1 LTRLINIVTK
11 YKKIFIAVL
20 VFIASTAFIFGI
32 ENSTIPVIKYDMNL
46 FPELSPQLRMFL
58 GLTFIAFL
66 PFIILSVTP
75 FVKILIILLFLR
87 RAISLPNIPQNA
99 IVFSLAFFLTI
110 SLSFPTLDL
119 INKNVVFPFMNG
131 EINSTQ
137 LVSRGTDILKKSMIR
152 DNDFDMIKFLSK
164 RLFHKRFKNADDLP
178 MSLIISS
185 YLFNQIKKGF
195 LFGTLIYLP
204 FFIIDIAIAAILI
217 SMGMIMLP
225 PTFISIPF
233 KILVFLSIGGWNF
246 LILKIF
252 EL

>member
-1 LTRLINIVTK
+1 MTRVINIVTK
-11 YKKIFIAVL
+11 YKSIFIAVL
-20 VFIASTAFIFGI
+20 VFIAGTAFLFGI
-32 ENSTIPVIKYDMNL
+32 ENSSVPVIKYDMNL

-58 GLTFIAFL
+58 GLTFIVFL
-66 PFIILSVTP
+66 PFVILSVTP
-75 FVKILIILLFLR
+75 FVKVLIILLFLR
-87 RAISLPNIPQNA
+87 RAISLPNIPQNTV
-99 IVFSLAFFLTI
+99 VFSLAFFITI
-110 SLSFPTLDL
+110 SLVFPTMDS
-119 INKNVVFPFMNG
+119 INKTVLFPYING
-131 EINSTQ
+131 EISSTQ
-137 LVSRGTDILKKSMIR
+137 LFNMGTKIIKKNLIR
-152 DNDFDMIKFLSK
+152 DNNFEMIKFLSGQV
-164 RLFHKRFKNADDLP
+164 FGKRFKNADELP

-204 FFIIDIAIAAILI
+204 FFVIDIAIAAVLI

-246 LILKIF
+246 LIIKIF

>member
-1 LTRLINIVTK
+1 
-11 YKKIFIAVL
+11 
-20 VFIASTAFIFGI
+20 
-32 ENSTIPVIKYDMNL
+32 MNL

-58 GLTFIAFL
+58 GLTFIVFL
-66 PFIILSVTP
+66 PFVILSVTP
-75 FVKILIILLFLR
+75 FVKVLIILLFLR
-87 RAISLPNIPQNA
+87 RAISLPNIPQNTV
-99 IVFSLAFFLTI
+99 VFSLAFFITI
-110 SLSFPTLDL
+110 SLVFPTMDS
-119 INKNVVFPFMNG
+119 INKTVLFPYING
-131 EINSTQ
+131 EISSTQ
-137 LVSRGTDILKKSMIR
+137 LFNMGTKIIKKNLIR
-152 DNDFDMIKFLSK
+152 DNNFEMIKFLSGQV
-164 RLFHKRFKNADDLP
+164 FGKRFKNADELP

-204 FFIIDIAIAAILI
+204 FFVIDIAIAAVLI

-246 LILKIF
+246 LIIKIF